1 MEKEDESEMAIQGSN
16 TKYLKTIKHKLQ
28 SAATSSFD
36 VRRWMLDV
44 RCSAF
49 LIFLVIF
56 TTAKDVSA
64 ESWYVVK
71 YVNDGD
77 TIVLTTGKRVRYIG
91 VNAPEIDHQRHRAQ
105 PFGYEART
113 FNKNLVINRKIRLEF
128 DQEDH
133 DRYGRRLAYIFLPD
147 GTFLN
152 EDMLQMG
159 YAYFLFKKPNLKYN
173 QRLLKAQQEAMKAGR
188 GIWSNWDEPKRRYI
202 GNQNS
207 RRFHLESC
215 SSAAKIKRNNRTRFF
230 TRWEAFMAGYAPA
243 GGCIKEFWS
252 YGSQNK

>member
-16 TKYLKTIKHKLQ
+16 TKYLKTIKHKLR

-44 RCSAF
+44 RFSVF

-56 TTAKDVSA
+56 ATAKDVSA

-77 TIVLTTGKRVRYIG
+77 TIVLTNGKRVRYIG
-91 VNAPEIDHQRHRAQ
+91 VNAPEIDHHNHRAQ

-113 FNKNLVINRKIRLEF
+113 FNKKMVLNRKIRLEF

-152 EDMLQMG
+152 ENLLQIG

-173 QRLLKAQQEAMKAGR
+173 QRLLKAQQEAMKAER
-188 GIWSNWDEPKRRYI
+188 GLWNNWNERKRPYV
-202 GNQNS
+202 GNRNS
-207 RRFHLESC
+207 RRFHLDSC
-215 SSAAKIKRNNRTRFF
+215 ASAGKIKRKNRVRFS
-230 TRWEAFMAGYAPA
+230 TGWEAFKAGYAPA

-252 YGSQNK
+252 YGSKD